1 VLGCV
6 HHLRGSFSEETKG
19 ACSGRLFARGE
30 GAPKRRCAPHLGG
43 GRTLRERAQASR
55 EKARV
60 FQAFKWVKN
69 HGILVLK
76 ASTKQRIMIK
86 TKASKRKKVHQGK
99 GRLTS
104 QGLWESIRGTPRH
117 QRVVAIG
124 PGSLVYVSCV
134 VHFALRPSIY
144 ICSKLVFPMGGG
156 GFQGHVGQKSMCQ
169 IYACLEVYISILKF
183 KI

>member
-1 VLGCV
+1 L
-6 HHLRGSFSEETKG
+6 LRGSLSEETKG

-69 HGILVLK
+69 QSISVVK
-76 ASTKQRIMIK
+76 TSSKQRIRIK

-104 QGLWESIRGTPRH
+104 QGLWESLRGTPRH
-117 QRVVAIG
+117 QRVVAIV

-134 VHFALRPSIY
+134 VHFSLRPSIY
-144 ICSKLVFPMGGG
+144 ICSKLVFPMGGF
-156 GFQGHVGQKSMCQ
+156 FQGHVDQKSMCQ
-169 IYACLEVYISILKF
+169 IYACLEV
-183 KI
+183 